1 MADHNLL
8 GAPSLDLDDSDILTG
23 YTSAPFELEELE
35 EMLKN
40 DPENEMLLDI
50 AAFKYYTSGSLDKAL
65 DSYQRLIKLNYKK
78 QLYHFYLANTFYK
91 LNRIT
96 EACAEWETVRGLD
109 THSAYGKKA
118 EQRLK
123 ALAPGARI

>member
-1 MADHNLL
+1 MTGNSML
-8 GAPSLDLDDSDILTG
+8 GGPKLEIDDSDILTG

-35 EMLKN
+35 EMLKH
-40 DPENEMLLDI
+40 DPQNEMLLDI

-65 DSYQRLIKLNYKK
+65 TSYQQLVKLNYKK

-91 LNRIT
+91 LNRMT

-109 THSAYGKKA
+109 AHSAYGKKA

-123 ALAPGARI
+123 SLAPSARI